1 MYETIMTKAT
11 KVHTYQEGEV
21 FKRLAEPENPR
32 GFFIEVVDM
41 LEDGIDIM
49 MRHAFRQEEY
59 AVKYAIEPLLNGKG
73 PLADIR
79 VRLKLIFAL
88 GLISLELSQDIER
101 YIQIRDFLLND
112 IHDYRFGDDAVR
124 SRIDC
129 LHGMH
134 HVSML
139 NVDDVIQKG
148 DPYLYE
154 MQMNR
159 RDQIIRSALLLTVAD
174 MMEKLTSG
182 SPI

>member
-1 MYETIMTKAT
+1 MTKAT
-11 KVHTYQEGEV
+11 KAYPYQEGEV
-21 FKRLAEPENPR
+21 FRRLTEPENPR
-32 GFFIEVVDM
+32 GFFIEVVEM
-41 LEDGIDIM
+41 LEEGIDTM

-59 AVKYAIEPLLNGKG
+59 AVKYAIDPLLNNKG

-79 VRLKLIFAL
+79 IRLKLIFAL
-88 GLISLELSQDIER
+88 GLISLDLSQDIER

-124 SRIDC
+124 GRIEQ
-129 LHGMH
+129 LHGLQH
-134 HVSML
+134 ISMM
-139 NVDDVIQKG
+139 NVDDVIPKS

-159 RDQIIRSALLLTVAD
+159 RDQIIRSALLLAVSNV
-174 MMEKLTSG
+174 MEKLTSG